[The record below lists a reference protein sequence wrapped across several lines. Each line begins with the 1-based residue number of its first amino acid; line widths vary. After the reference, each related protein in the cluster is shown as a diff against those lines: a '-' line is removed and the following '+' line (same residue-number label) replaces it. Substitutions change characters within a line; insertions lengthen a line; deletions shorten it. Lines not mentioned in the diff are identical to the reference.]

1 MALANGLG
9 SGIILTMGA
18 DLAPSDARH
27 EYLASYR
34 LITDLGV
41 AAASPALAAITAA
54 TSLATGM
61 ATFGVI
67 GIAGGLLMWRYIPV
81 LIPKSAAVSR

>member
-1 MALANGLG
+1 
-9 SGIILTMGA
+9 
-18 DLAPSDARH
+18 
-27 EYLASYR
+27 
-34 LITDLGV
+34 
-41 AAASPALAAITAA
+41 
-54 TSLATGM
+54 M